1 MTQISY
7 FKRQAKNLH
16 KDYKAKAPY
25 IDDLLVGYRFDKDDF
40 CLMKAQHIV
49 ALMSGFDKWADLSK
63 ASEVELELAKLLFD
77 NQDKIPIVHWNN
89 YVAALERD
97 LGITLDAKSR
107 LEIFQHD
114 NEVVFNGRTYN
125 KPFSDHRIN
134 RALGI
139 VTKNEKPRQAQKSRP
154 DMQITSLPLNKEDRV
169 EFIETANSVFENVM
183 ELMEAGNPE
192 LTRKLWD
199 VEDYVDNLLIQ
210 DMLPISR
217 DYALLLIEPFMVQ
230 LVAEL
235 AVQADKIAEQ
245 TNV

>member
-25 IDDLLVGYRFDKDDF
+25 IDDLLLDYRVDKNDF
-40 CLMKAQHIV
+40 CLMKAQHII
-49 ALMSGFDKWADLSK
+49 ALMSGFGKWADLLK

-77 NQDKIPIVHWNN
+77 NQDKISVEHWKR
-89 YVAALERD
+89 YVAGLERE

-114 NEVVFNGRTYN
+114 NEVVFNGGTYE

-134 RALGI
+134 QALGI
-139 VTKNEKPRQAQKSRP
+139 VTRNEKPLQAQKSKP

-169 EFIETANSVFENVM
+169 EFIETANSVFETVM

-192 LTRKLWD
+192 LTRKLWN
-199 VEDYVDNLLIQ
+199 VEDYVDNLLTEE
-210 DMLPISR
+210 MLPISR
-217 DYALLLIEPFMVQ
+217 DYALSLIEPFMVQ
-230 LVAEL
+230 LVAGL
-235 AVQADKIAEQ
+235 AAQADKMAGQ
-245 TNV
+245 L